1 MNLPTNDNDKT
12 LYQLF
17 SKTHYL
23 KVLENIQAY
32 TETQGAFTLEKFPL
46 EG

>member
-1 MNLPTNDNDKT
+1 MKISSVGKNGFGMKWLHEPSTNNNYKKK

-23 KVLENIQAY
+23 KVLESIQA
-32 TETQGAFTLEKFPL
+32 
-46 EG
+46 